1 MTTIKKQ
8 TTKQNKQ
15 IESKN
20 YIIDGDADGVIE
32 NDFFSQLKN
41 ILTQCEDG
49 KGDDDLVKL
58 HEENYCLLTKE
69 PLHSIHVELVCGH
82 KFNYIP
88 LYREVIVQKTIGLSP
103 NGYYTSHSL
112 KRNEIKCPYCRNV
125 QDKLL
130 PYIEYDGVKKTYG
143 VNYPTKMSMT
153 SQPCAHSAVNNANS
167 KKGKKNASCKEFAS
181 ECHNGM
187 HLCKKHYDAH
197 ITPTPASET
206 PPLETPPLETP
217 PLETLDTHICG
228 VILRYGKNKGK
239 MCTNSTTCRVH
250 LNKNKIEDQSL

>member
-1 MTTIKKQ
+1 MK
-8 TTKQNKQ
+8 
-15 IESKN
+15 
-20 YIIDGDADGVIE
+20 YIIEGNMDFYEELYKSLDDIDEYKNDVCLITNQPLIE
-32 NDFFSQLKN
+32 NYVTLDCK
-41 ILTQCEDG
+41 
-49 KGDDDLVKL
+49 
-58 HEENYCLLTKE
+58 
-69 PLHSIHVELVCGH
+69 H

-187 HLCKKHYDAH
+187 HLCKKHYHAY
-197 ITPTPASET
+197 ITPASET
-206 PPLETPPLETP
+206 PSTETPDT
-217 PLETLDTHICG
+217 THICG